1 MVELLT
7 GVTQWRVL
15 IVGLLMVGL
24 ALGLRRTDLDPGV
37 RRRAWLAV
45 SLPLLLWMAVVWRI
59 ALAGLFVPGRGVPG
73 IPLAV
78 LLPLLHDRMTEAVL
92 PRLEDAQTLFA
103 HFPPRPMATPGDC
116 ALQVTPKR
124 WRPAAADRA
133 QGSRSLPWTT

>member
-37 RRRAWLAV
+37 RRRTWLAV

-78 LLPLLHDRMTEAVL
+78 LLPLLFGLPLVLPTAVFAVGFEVRGPSWLAVL
-92 PRLEDAQTLFA
+92 
-103 HFPPRPMATPGDC
+103 
-116 ALQVTPKR
+116 
-124 WRPAAADRA
+124 
-133 QGSRSLPWTT
+133 QGERV